1 MKTRKNAGG
10 YERLRI
16 GSNIRKWRNIK
27 EVKQK
32 DLASALKMSEA
43 AISNMENDL
52 TDLTLSQLEDI
63 SVTLDIEIEKL
74 FFDAYRLGDIS
85 NDIIFMDDLR
95 IYVDRDFH
103 QGNWSD
109 RPQIGG
115 NGYDFVEE
123 YIGKT
128 HTLNEHL
135 ADEGYLLAF
144 PIRYSEEEV
153 MSIIK

>member
-74 FFDAYRLGDIS
+74 FFDPQEALSGTKYASNKSESTSLMEKELIYALIEKMEKKDEQLKDVFNNVIYSINQIVKPAKRIS
-85 NDIIFMDDLR
+85 KN
-95 IYVDRDFH
+95 
-103 QGNWSD
+103 
-109 RPQIGG
+109 
-115 NGYDFVEE
+115 
-123 YIGKT
+123 
-128 HTLNEHL
+128 
-135 ADEGYLLAF
+135 
-144 PIRYSEEEV
+144 
-153 MSIIK
+153 

>member
-32 DLASALKMSEA
+32 DLATALKMSEA

-74 FFDAYRLGDIS
+74 FFHD
-85 NDIIFMDDLR
+85 
-95 IYVDRDFH
+95 
-103 QGNWSD
+103 
-109 RPQIGG
+109 
-115 NGYDFVEE
+115 
-123 YIGKT
+123 
-128 HTLNEHL
+128 
-135 ADEGYLLAF
+135 
-144 PIRYSEEEV
+144 
-153 MSIIK
+153 